1 MEERPKDRK
10 LRDALVTYIKE
21 HLLILI
27 MADMSAPESFR
38 LRRLLDMLLGAVA
51 PYSDPWVAMETVMMN
66 LTGLTDELT
75 RLALEQILVNCSEAN
90 VVESCRMTPT
100 GETKFVWTKSVNE
113 VWGCNTLYGTARIH
127 PPEPLTDKYILTID
141 PSKMDEEPVTF
152 KSEDLRNLMTVFE
165 NCHLGWDRLRN
176 S

>member
-38 LRRLLDMLLGAVA
+38 LRRLLDMLLTAVA

-75 RLALEQILVNCSEAN
+75 KLALEQILVNCSEAN
-90 VVESCRMTPT
+90 VVESCRMIPT
-100 GETKFVWTKSVNE
+100 GEMKFVWTKSADE
-113 VWGCNTLYGTARIH
+113 AWECNTLYGTARIH
-127 PPEPLTDKYILTID
+127 PREYSSDKYILAID
-141 PSKMDEEPVTF
+141 PSEKDKEPSTF
-152 KSEDLRNLMTVFE
+152 KSKDLRELMTVFE
-165 NCHLGWDRLRN
+165 NRHLKWERLKN